1 MSTSES
7 TNHLKSGNFS
17 VVLKNQ
23 KTIEF
28 VVQEVN
34 LPGLNLGEIQVG
46 HWTQNQNRPG
56 DNITWSTLSMTILCD
71 EELAAFKEAFNHIMS
86 LKDPYDGK
94 IEIQNAI
101 FDATLLIT
109 TNKNN
114 VQHRVQFF
122 DAWIQSIGD
131 IQFTTTSSE
140 EEQIVFTIELQY
152 DYYKFI

>member
-46 HWTQNQNRPG
+46 HWT
-56 DNITWSTLSMTILCD
+56 
-71 EELAAFKEAFNHIMS
+71 
-86 LKDPYDGK
+86 
-94 IEIQNAI
+94 
-101 FDATLLIT
+101 
-109 TNKNN
+109 
-114 VQHRVQFF
+114 
-122 DAWIQSIGD
+122 
-131 IQFTTTSSE
+131 
-140 EEQIVFTIELQY
+140 
-152 DYYKFI
+152 

>member
-1 MSTSES
+1 
-7 TNHLKSGNFS
+7 
-17 VVLKNQ
+17 
-23 KTIEF
+23 
-28 VVQEVN
+28 
-34 LPGLNLGEIQVG
+34 
-46 HWTQNQNRPG
+46 
-56 DNITWSTLSMTILCD
+56 
-71 EELAAFKEAFNHIMS
+71 MS